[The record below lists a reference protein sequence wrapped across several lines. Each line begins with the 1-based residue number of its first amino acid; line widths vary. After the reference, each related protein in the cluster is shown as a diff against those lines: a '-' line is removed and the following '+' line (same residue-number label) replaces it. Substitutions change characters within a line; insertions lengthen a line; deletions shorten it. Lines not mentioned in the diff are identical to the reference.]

1 VYDVFLPL
9 ISEQL
14 EALCA
19 VQRGGFFSFSLTYL
33 SHFLPRAS
41 HRCCNLPC
49 VPNEAKCET
58 SGQAGSSGRFNDP
71 MLCSWFYERV
81 KPVYFLDCISL
92 LMLHLSQHVSF
103 VLLSQ
108 VRQISD
114 VVFILVFALGFNWQ
128 LVSGTYFC
136 YCTNH

>member
-19 VQRGGFFSFSLTYL
+19 VQRGGFFFIFFDVPFSFFCRAPRTGVATY
-33 SHFLPRAS
+33 HACRTKRNVKQVARQDPRDDS
-41 HRCCNLPC
+41 MIPCCVL
-49 VPNEAKCET
+49 
-58 SGQAGSSGRFNDP
+58 GFMRGR
-71 MLCSWFYERV
+71 RV

-128 LVSGTYFC
+128 LVSVKTP
-136 YCTNH
+136 